1 MPARSAAAKSYA
13 KALFELAR
21 EADRVEPVGQELERV
36 RDLVAAQPD
45 LRAFLSRPWVGAAA
59 KRTVVEERAGR
70 LEVSKLVRDFFA
82 MLAARARV
90 DQLDAITHAYRD
102 FVDDHLGRARARVRT
117 LVPLTDD
124 ERRILAGRL
133 SRALGGR
140 TVLIEEV
147 VDPGLLGGFVAEIGS
162 LIVDGSLDGQL
173 ARMRQR
179 LARG

>member
-1 MPARSAAAKSYA
+1 
-13 KALFELAR
+13 
-21 EADRVEPVGQELERV
+21 
-36 RDLVAAQPD
+36 
-45 LRAFLSRPWVGAAA
+45 
-59 KRTVVEERAGR
+59 
-70 LEVSKLVRDFFA
+70 
-82 MLAARARV
+82 
-90 DQLDAITHAYRD
+90 
-102 FVDDHLGRARARVRT
+102 
-117 LVPLTDD
+117 VPLTDD
-124 ERRILAGRL
+124 ERRILAGRV

>member
-21 EADRVEPVGQELERV
+21 ETDRVEPVGQELSRV
-36 RDLVAAQPD
+36 RDLVAAHPE
-45 LRAFLSRPWVGAAA
+45 LRAFLTRPWEGALA
-59 KRTVVEERAGR
+59 KRKMVEELGGR
-70 LEVSKLVRDFFA
+70 LDVSKLVRDFFA
-82 MLAARARV
+82 MLAARGRV
-90 DQLDAITHAYRD
+90 DQLDAITHTYRD
-102 FVDDHLGRARARVRT
+102 LVDDHLGRVRARVRT

-124 ERRILAGRL
+124 ERRTLAGRL

-173 ARMRQR
+173 ARMRER

>member
-59 KRTVVEERAGR
+59 KRTVVEELAGR

-133 SRALGGR
+133 SRGELMGHRVELVGGLPIADR
-140 TVLIEEV
+140 VECGRIV
-147 VDPGLLGGFVAEIGS
+147 VGCGTDLAVAGATGCGEPK
-162 LIVDGSLDGQL
+162 
-173 ARMRQR
+173 QR
-179 LARG
+179 